1 MIEKTLLLGEPLT
14 IIRFEIL
21 DMIQKANRQTSSVLE
36 AFNEL
41 NEHEYENKTL
51 AMNDVNLNL
60 VFIHNNNLFV
70 KVYNKKEVKVFKN
83 LMFNDLNEDKQYIM
97 FIDNMNNDYL
107 ALIKKIS
114 RSLQLK
120 FKQNNIKV
128 NRIQSLED
136 QIIGDSLKTSLVI
149 EGEFGYERTR

>member
-136 QIIGDSLKTSLVI
+136 QIIG
-149 EGEFGYERTR
+149 

>member
-14 IIRFEIL
+14 IIGFEIL

-51 AMNDVNLNL
+51 VMNDVNLNL

-149 EGEFGYERTR
+149 EGEFGYGRTR

>member
-60 VFIHNNNLFV
+60 VFIYNNNLFV

-83 LMFNDLNEDKQYIM
+83 LIFNDLNEDKQYIM

-149 EGEFGYERTR
+149 EGEFGYGRTR